1 MTNLTI
7 KNFDSPAE
15 LLSYFD
21 KYGRGDN
28 FTLEQMEV
36 IYNLFM
42 EVAPDTV
49 IDVIGICCEFTGY
62 GSVEEAV
69 EDLGYEDADDLEYNC
84 GVYYASNG
92 EVVVQE

>member
-42 EVAPDTV
+42 DAAPDTV

-62 GSVEEAV
+62 ESVEEAV
-69 EDLGYEDADDLEYNC
+69 EDLGYEDTDDLEYNC

>member
-1 MTNLTI
+1 MKNLTI
-7 KNFDSPAE
+7 KNFDSAAE
-15 LLSYFD
+15 LHNYFE

-28 FTLEQMEV
+28 FTLDQMEV

-42 EVAPDTV
+42 DAAPDTV

-62 GSVEEAV
+62 ESIKEAL
-69 EDLGYEDADDLEYNC
+69 EDLGYEDVDDLEYNC
-84 GVYYASNG
+84 AVYYAPNG

>member
-7 KNFDSPAE
+7 KNFNSPAE

-62 GSVEEAV
+62 ESVEEAV
-69 EDLGYEDADDLEYNC
+69 KDLGYEDADDLEYNC